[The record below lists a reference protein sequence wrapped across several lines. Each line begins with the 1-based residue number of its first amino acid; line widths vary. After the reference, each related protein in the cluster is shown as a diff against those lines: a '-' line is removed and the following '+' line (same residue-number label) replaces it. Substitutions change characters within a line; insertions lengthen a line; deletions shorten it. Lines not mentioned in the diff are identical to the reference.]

1 MSVEDPHV
9 IDIIH
14 SEKDGGNVTLTVTD
28 HLEWGDGEHLM
39 KLQDKLNS
47 YLAFIES
54 GEIFEKYPK
63 EKGKVVKLN
72 VVCKYHPDSE
82 GEKFL
87 NLCRETITKAGFE
100 FSYETHGI

>member
-1 MSVEDPHV
+1 MSIEDPKV
-9 IDIIH
+9 IDIYH
-14 SEKDGGNVTLTVTD
+14 SEKEGGSVTLTVTD

-54 GEIFEKYPK
+54 GEILEQYPGAA
-63 EKGKVVKLN
+63 GKIIKLN
-72 VVCKYHPDSE
+72 VVCKFRPDPE

-87 NLCRETITKAGFE
+87 NLCREVITKAGFA